1 MALFSIF
8 RERPEKVA
16 ATALY
21 AAIVEQ
27 SRRPEY
33 YSGMGVPDTLDG
45 RFDVL
50 VLNAS
55 LPMRRLTG
63 AGDRAAKVS
72 QALFNLMFQ
81 DLDGSLREMGV
92 GDLIVPKRIKEM
104 GEAFYGRALAYDKA
118 LSANDPAALTEALVR
133 NVYRGAPAAGAI
145 ALAGYVQEAYR
156 LVGMQTIEA
165 LCDGRIHFPNVQSI
179 GPVS

>member
-1 MALFSIF
+1 MALFSLF

-33 YSGMGVPDTLDG
+33 YSQMGVPDTLDG
-45 RFDVL
+45 RFDIL

-81 DLDGSLREMGV
+81 DMDQSLREMGV

-118 LSANDPAALTEALVR
+118 LAEADRTALAEALTR
-133 NVYRGAPAAGAI
+133 NVFKGREAAGVN
-145 ALAGYVQEAYR
+145 ALAAYAQRAYR
-156 LVGMQTIEA
+156 AVGMQSIDD
-165 LCDGRIHFPNVQSI
+165 LCDGRIAFPE
-179 GPVS
+179 VSTDTAS